1 MKNMIKLKEFFKMKK
16 RIVGTMEA
24 FGQLFLSVTALS
36 VMCILGAGGDDGELD
51 STWSLQL

>member
-1 MKNMIKLKEFFKMKK
+1 MKK